1 MDPESKVHEAAEP
14 LSIISQGNGPVN
26 NEGEDEFLED
36 AMGNTVGSTIG
47 LSAVAG
53 STGSA
58 MQRST
63 TRSISSGAAFSEQH
77 FVNSER
83 YWRKF
88 EDMALGSCFIWSYY
102 RQVMYLRPKCIY

>member
-36 AMGNTVGSTIG
+36 AMGNTLNDTLGST
-47 LSAVAG
+47 AMAG
-53 STGSA
+53 SMGSA

-63 TRSISSGAAFSEQH
+63 TRSISSGATFSEQQ
-77 FVNSER
+77 FVNSEK
-83 YWRKF
+83 YWK
-88 EDMALGSCFIWSYY
+88 
-102 RQVMYLRPKCIY
+102 RQ

>member
-1 MDPESKVHEAAEP
+1 MQDGAEP
-14 LSIISQGNGPVN
+14 LSIISQGSGPVK
-26 NEGEDEFLED
+26 NEGEDELLED

-47 LSAVAG
+47 LSAMAG

-63 TRSISSGAAFSEQH
+63 TRSISSGATFSEQH

-83 YWRKF
+83 YWKKF
-88 EDMALGSCFIWSYY
+88 EDSKLYQI
-102 RQVMYLRPKCIY
+102 